1 MKFRVNPRPIQVL
14 KVELESSSSLVL
26 KRSLLHK
33 NLNFLSSSKKF
44 EPMPGLG
51 LTKLELFN
59 WLSGKNL
66 PQLKIQYGDCT
77 LSGQIFLSKN
87 LKNLTA

>member
-1 MKFRVNPRPIQVL
+1 
-14 KVELESSSSLVL
+14 
-26 KRSLLHK
+26 
-33 NLNFLSSSKKF
+33 
-44 EPMPGLG
+44 MPGLG

-77 LSGQIFLSKN
+77 LSGQIFLPKN